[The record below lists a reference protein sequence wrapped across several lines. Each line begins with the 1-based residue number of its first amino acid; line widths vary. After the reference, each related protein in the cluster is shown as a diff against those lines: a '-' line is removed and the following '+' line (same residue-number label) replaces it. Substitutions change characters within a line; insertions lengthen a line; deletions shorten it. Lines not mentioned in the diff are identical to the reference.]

1 VGVNPVRVQVPP
13 SAPFLFYVPSELG
26 EYRWTPPFTD
36 QVVSMFAF
44 IQLEGLIRKAQPSA
58 QCVYD
63 RSVCGGE
70 HVRIDLQRCGC
81 VAMPKTL

>member
-1 VGVNPVRVQVPP
+1 VRVQVPP
-13 SAPFLFYVPSELG
+13 SAPLLSYVPSKLG

-44 IQLEGLIRKAQPSA
+44 SQLESLIRKPQPSA

-63 RSVCGGE
+63 RLIRGGE